1 MRNVTATTETHE
13 ARTTANGNGEAA
25 SSLEGAALILHDRRR
40 FAGEPPESPSGG
52 ADAAEG
58 QHISELIER
67 VTGLEAALG
76 ATLSLLRR
84 CIVEHT
90 TPTRDDLAS
99 EAAFVFGTS
108 REAAMADLDEMAQMV
123 GVSSVR

>member
-1 MRNVTATTETHE
+1 MRNVKATTETHE
-13 ARTTANGNGEAA
+13 NGTARNGHAQADSALEAA
-25 SSLEGAALILHDRRR
+25 ALVLHDRRPFFGR
-40 FAGEPPESPSGG
+40 TPGWSSEE
-52 ADAAEG
+52 ADAAELELA
-58 QHISELIER
+58 SELIER
-67 VTGLEAALG
+67 VTQLEAAMG

-90 TPTRDDLAS
+90 TPTREDLEA

-108 REAAMADLDEMAQMV
+108 RESAMAELDEVAQMV

>member
-1 MRNVTATTETHE
+1 MRNVTATTETRE
-13 ARTTANGNGEAA
+13 ARTTENGDGGAA
-25 SSLEGAALILHDRRR
+25 SPLERALILHDRRR
-40 FAGEPPESPSGG
+40 FSGEPPESSSGG
-52 ADAAEG
+52 ADSADEQLA
-58 QHISELIER
+58 SELIER
-67 VTGLEAALG
+67 ITGLEAALG

-90 TPTRDDLAS
+90 TPTREDLAS